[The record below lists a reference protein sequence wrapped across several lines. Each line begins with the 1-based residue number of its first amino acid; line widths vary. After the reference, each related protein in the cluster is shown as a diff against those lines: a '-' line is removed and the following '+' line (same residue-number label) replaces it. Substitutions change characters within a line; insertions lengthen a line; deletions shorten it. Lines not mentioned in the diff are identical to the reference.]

1 MKAHHRQNR
10 WPRRDFL
17 KVGVGAFVGSASLG
31 CSGDDGPFPSKP
43 IKIVV
48 PYGSGGGTDLET
60 RALAPYLRQQL
71 GVPIMIENQPGADGR
86 LALSRFALETP
97 DGYTL
102 AVYGIPSIIL
112 AEVLFDTPYSVGD
125 FSHIYAWVRESQ
137 TLVVKSGR
145 WRNFDAFLS
154 EARRGRLSA
163 GTTYLTSSGRLAG
176 LVLEQEADLEFS
188 WIPFGSNG
196 AALGALLGAHV
207 DFCITASTTCLPLV
221 QSGDLQP
228 LLVFSENQDHIYPE
242 TPTPRD
248 LGYSLSGIP
257 IVRGV
262 VGPPGLEPAR
272 LNRLEEAFARAVAD
286 PGFVTDAAA
295 TNTPLQPM
303 SATAYREQVDFYYD
317 EIELYK
323 DILVKIESEG

>member
-1 MKAHHRQNR
+1 MKFHDRQDR

-17 KVGVGAFVGSASLG
+17 KVGIASLVGSGTFG
-31 CSGDDGPFPSKP
+31 CSADDGPFPSKP
-43 IKIVV
+43 IKLVV

-60 RALAPYLRQQL
+60 RALAPYVQQQL
-71 GVPIMIENQPGADGR
+71 GRPIIIENQPGADGR
-86 LALSRFALETP
+86 LALSRFARETA

-112 AEVLFDTPYSVGD
+112 SEVLFDTPYSVRD

-137 TLVVKSGR
+137 VLVARSGR
-145 WRNFDAFLS
+145 WETIDEFIS
-154 EARRGRLSA
+154 EARRGTLSA

-176 LVLEQEADLEFS
+176 LILEQEADLEFS

-196 AALGALLGAHV
+196 AALGALLGAHI
-207 DFCITASTTCLPLV
+207 DFCITASTTCLSLV
-221 QSGDLQP
+221 QSGDLKP
-228 LLVFSENQDHIYPE
+228 LLVFSESQDPIYPE

-248 LGYSLSGIP
+248 RGYSLTGLP

-272 LNRLEEAFARAVAD
+272 LNLLGEAFGA
-286 PGFVTDAAA
+286 
-295 TNTPLQPM
+295 
-303 SATAYREQVDFYYD
+303 
-317 EIELYK
+317 
-323 DILVKIESEG
+323 